1 MKLKKIS
8 LFIISALLVSCND
21 SDLVDLNLKE
31 SLDFNQIYFVERVI
45 DGDTIELKNGDI
57 VRYLDI
63 DTPETVHP
71 SKPIECFG
79 YQASEKNKT
88 LVEGEQVVLQVHHT
102 TPRDKYGRVLAY
114 VYVYS
119 SLGDSVLVN
128 AELVQGGFAR
138 FNDYGNP
145 GVLSGELEELEQ
157 KARIESVGLWGK
169 CN

>member
-88 LVEGEQVVLQVHHT
+88 LVEGEQVVLQNCILL
-102 TPRDKYGRVLAY
+102 KLQF
-114 VYVYS
+114 
-119 SLGDSVLVN
+119 LK
-128 AELVQGGFAR
+128 Q
-138 FNDYGNP
+138 
-145 GVLSGELEELEQ
+145 
-157 KARIESVGLWGK
+157 
-169 CN
+169 